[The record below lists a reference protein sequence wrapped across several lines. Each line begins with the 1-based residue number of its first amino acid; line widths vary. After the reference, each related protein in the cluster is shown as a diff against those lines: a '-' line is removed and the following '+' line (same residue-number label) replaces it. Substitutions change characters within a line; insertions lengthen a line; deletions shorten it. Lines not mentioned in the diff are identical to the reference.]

1 MRASANVRSGL
12 VHLTAILALAGCARN
27 PATGERELSLVSESQ
42 EIAMG
47 QEGKQAV
54 RGSMGLVDNAAL
66 QSYVSQLGLAMA
78 KDTERPGLPWSYA
91 VVDDPVVN
99 AFALPGGPVYITRG
113 ILAYFNSEA
122 ELMGVLGHE
131 TAHITARHSAHQL
144 SQQQLAQI
152 AVIGTAIVKP
162 ELAQFANLASQG
174 LGLLFLKY
182 GRDDEREADA
192 IGFRYMVAE
201 GYDPREMAET
211 FRTLDRV
218 SGTSSE
224 GRPPEWLST
233 HPDPGNRVEDALA
246 RVRALNRDL
255 SGTIVRRDEYLR
267 HLDGLVYGVNPRDG
281 YFDGA
286 TFYHPDLR
294 FQLQFPSGWKVQNQT
309 AAVVGLS
316 AQQDAIVQLS
326 LAPEGTPSQLLQ
338 QFIGQQGIQSGQAS
352 TASINGFT
360 AASAAFVANTEQ
372 GQIGGVMAFL
382 ADGGTTYQLLGY
394 TSAQQRSEYDPMFRQ
409 WINSYRRL
417 TDSRALGV
425 QPAKLSLVKVP
436 SSMSLG
442 EFNRR
447 YPSTIPLSEL
457 AMINGVAES
466 ATLTAGTTVKRVQ
479 GGR

>member
-1 MRASANVRSGL
+1 MRAHLSVRSGL
-12 VHLTAILALAGCARN
+12 VQMTAALAIAACARN

-42 EIAMG
+42 EIAIG

-54 RGSMGLVDNAAL
+54 RGSMGLVANTAL

-78 KDTERPGLPWSYA
+78 KDTERPSLPWSYA

-99 AFALPGGPVYITRG
+99 AFALPGGPVFITRG

-131 TAHITARHSAHQL
+131 TAHITARHSAHQM

-162 ELAQFANLASQG
+162 ELAQFADLASQG

-233 HPDPGNRVEDALA
+233 HPDPGNRVEDAMA
-246 RVRALNRDL
+246 RVQALNRDL

-267 HLDGLVYGVNPRDG
+267 HLDGLVYGVNPRNG
-281 YFDGA
+281 YFEGA
-286 TFYHPDLR
+286 TFFHPDLK
-294 FQLQFPSGWKVQNQT
+294 FQLQFPSGWKTQNQT
-309 AAVVGLS
+309 AAVVGVS

-326 LAPEGTPSQLLQ
+326 LAPDETPSQLLRK
-338 QFIGQQGIQSGQAS
+338 FIGQQGIQSGQAS
-352 TASINGFT
+352 TASVNGFT

-372 GQIGGVMAFL
+372 GEIGGVIAFL

-394 TSAQQRSEYDPMFRQ
+394 TGAQQRTAYDPMFRQ

-417 TDSRALGV
+417 TDSRALAV
-425 QPAKLSLVKVP
+425 QPAHLSLVKVP
-436 SSMSLG
+436 SSMSLS

-447 YPSTIPLSEL
+447 YPSSIPLAEL
-457 AMINGVAES
+457 AMINGVAEN
-466 ATLTAGTTVKRVQ
+466 ATLTAGMTVKRVE
-479 GGR
+479 GGK